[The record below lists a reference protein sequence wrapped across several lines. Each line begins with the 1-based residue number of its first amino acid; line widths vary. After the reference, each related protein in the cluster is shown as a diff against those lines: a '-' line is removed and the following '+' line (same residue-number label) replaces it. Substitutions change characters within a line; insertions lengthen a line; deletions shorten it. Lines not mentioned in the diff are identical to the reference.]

1 MKIKEMFKKITAGI
15 GVFCATI
22 TSKVFAVATDS
33 MPLLQ
38 GLYGP
43 PRTSQTPNYK
53 SIILNILRL
62 WQILIVPIILI
73 LGIIILIKKHKN
85 QKIKSLKIIFFI
97 TIITFL
103 IASIIRVAIFLFNPV
118 I

>member
-1 MKIKEMFKKITAGI
+1 MKIKEMFKKIIAGI

-73 LGIIILIKKHKN
+73 LGIIILVTKHKTKSITSF
-85 QKIKSLKIIFFI
+85 KILFLID
-97 TIITFL
+97 IITFL
-103 IASIIRVAIFLFNPV
+103 IASIIRIAIFLFNPT